1 MATIDEFKAQLTGGG
16 ARANQFRI
24 TFNTPGAIATG
35 LDVRRTSFLTRT
47 GQLPGATIGEVA
59 VTFRGR
65 SLFLAGDREF
75 EQWTTTVL
83 NDTDFMIRNA
93 MERWQNAMNDF
104 QTNTGLTNVADYT
117 ADLTVEQ
124 LDRDDTVLKTY
135 ILRNCFPVS
144 TSAIDLSYDAT
155 TEVETFDI
163 TWRYTHFEA
172 SSVNF

>member
-1 MATIDEFKAQLTGGG
+1 MATIDEFKANLVGGG

-104 QTNTGLTNVADYT
+104 QANTGLSNVADYT

-124 LDRDDTVLKTY
+124 LDRDDTVLKSY
-135 ILRNCFPVS
+135 ILRNCMPQG
-144 TSAIDLSYDAT
+144 TGAIELSY
-155 TEVETFDI
+155 ETANAIEEFTV
-163 TWRYTHFEA
+163 TWRYSHFEA

>member
-1 MATIDEFKAQLTGGG
+1 MNLNKPC
-16 ARANQFRI
+16 RWWCKSKPVSYN
-24 TFNTPGAIATG
+24 FNTPGAIATG

-104 QTNTGLTNVADYT
+104 Q
-117 ADLTVEQ
+117 
-124 LDRDDTVLKTY
+124 K
-135 ILRNCFPVS
+135 ILVDQCCRLYC
-144 TSAIDLSYDAT
+144 
-155 TEVETFDI
+155 
-163 TWRYTHFEA
+163 
-172 SSVNF
+172 